1 MNASA
6 KAIAFLQ
13 LALHVLEHARGDDLV
28 ERNAAQ
34 VFVQRAAQY
43 EPSLSMQEVELRRFV
58 TKEEARIALVRR
70 IAELIPQAAGV
81 D

>member
-1 MNASA
+1 
-6 KAIAFLQ
+6 
-13 LALHVLEHARGDDLV
+13 
-28 ERNAAQ
+28 
-34 VFVQRAAQY
+34 
-43 EPSLSMQEVELRRFV
+43 MQEVELRRFV